1 MNKSMIKSTK
11 TAVIMSVYKNDCLE
25 KIKQSIDSIV
35 CQLVDI
41 YVHID
46 GPIQT
51 EVNKWLYNSL
61 NTQITYIS
69 EGVVNKGLAYSM
81 NELLRIVLSRG
92 YQYIARMDADDISMC
107 NRFKKQIAFLDVHL
121 EVDCLGTWAIEIDAD
136 GNEYFK
142 KQMPTTHAECLQL
155 FKKRD
160 CMIHPTVM
168 YRRTFF
174 DKAGLYPEDTYFGED
189 TMMWANGFK
198 SGCQFANLPEYL
210 LKFRLDENFFNRRR
224 GIRHAISIYIL
235 RKKVLGFGIKEDICA
250 CLYALAKMMPACI
263 LKIIYK
269 MVR

>member
-1 MNKSMIKSTK
+1 
-11 TAVIMSVYKNDCLE
+11 MSVYKNDRLE
-25 KIKQSIDSIV
+25 QIKQSIDSIV

-41 YVHID
+41 YVYID

-51 EVNKWLYNSL
+51 EVNKWLHTL

-69 EGVVNKGLAYSM
+69 EGLVNKGLAYSM

-107 NRFKKQIAFLDVHL
+107 NRFEKQIAFLDVHL

-142 KQMPTTHAECLQL
+142 KQMPTTHAECFQL

-189 TMMWANGFK
+189 TMTILG
-198 SGCQFANLPEYL
+198 SGSDAV
-210 LKFRLDENFFNRRR
+210 
-224 GIRHAISIYIL
+224 ISYE
-235 RKKVLGFGIKEDICA
+235 KNVLGKEKIKECYYSVAFTEKGAQHVMNLHNGWQEKIEHFNE
-250 CLYALAKMMPACI
+250 YAYMEIEKMDTN
-263 LKIIYK
+263 
-269 MVR
+269 R